1 MTRPNTRPPTTDA
14 ERPPGGTRR
23 LSGPFDLGLLAAGG
37 AASGLLARW
46 LPPELFPPG
55 APLGGTVA
63 VIPAALA
70 ALAVIARRG
79 RAGGGRRLPP
89 RVVGAEAVGLV
100 LWLVAACSHRTL
112 GLSAAGPA
120 LAAGLFGLLGLH
132 AAFQVV
138 ALRPLLAHRNRAGR
152 GTPSIL
158 FFALPLVV
166 YCTLLPWSL
175 ASRPPD
181 GDEPYYLLL
190 THSLAYDQDVDLADD
205 YAAAESRSF
214 MDRAL
219 EPQPGDPRGPDG
231 AIYSRHD
238 PLMPTLLALPYR
250 LGGRAG
256 AAVAMATLAAA
267 LAWVGLS
274 LARRASDG
282 HAGGALLA
290 YAVLAFTPPLL
301 LYAQQIWVEVPAA
314 LAAAVAYE
322 RLLAARRGESSG
334 IRLWLPLGAALA
346 ALPFLKIRFA
356 LIAGPLA
363 LLVLAQALPR
373 PGRSTPPTA
382 DRRPTWKAVGVVAL
396 LAASVGTIM
405 VLNRARFGNALKV
418 HSWRELDLPAFS
430 ATSYVE
436 GLLGLF
442 WDVGFGLFFCAPV
455 WLLVVPAMA
464 WLWARHRR
472 LAAEICLI
480 ALPYLVLT
488 APRAEWYGGWSPPFR
503 YGVVLLPLLAAALAP
518 LLTARHRPGARA
530 AWAALGLATAVL
542 TLVWVVLPGW
552 TYDLADGGTRLLDAL
567 SASLGADAARFFPS
581 FVRPRA
587 ASWIWPPV
595 SAGLVLLLWW
605 WPRRLPARG
614 TATAFGTVALLGG
627 LAALP
632 TAARHVP
639 SRVVEL
645 EDPWV
650 EHRGGHLYPETWIIT
665 RTHYRAGWVV
675 RPFEEVRVPL
685 VPGGDRVTLELE
697 ARLGRNNP
705 DPLTLEVVAADG
717 VLATWTPEEPGTW
730 TRVELGPFDWP
741 PGGGSL
747 TEPGPPGG
755 GSSTGLGP
763 PAELTL
769 RAVGS
774 PRPGRQNG
782 LLLDR
787 MEVRWQ

>member
-1 MTRPNTRPPTTDA
+1 MTGPDTHPPPEEPRGLRRWARRPAWALDV
-14 ERPPGGTRR
+14 
-23 LSGPFDLGLLAAGG
+23 GLLAVGVAAAGI
-37 AASGLLARW
+37 LARW
-46 LPPELFPPG
+46 LPPELSPPG
-55 APLGGTVA
+55 SPLRGTVA
-63 VIPAALA
+63 VIPAAVA

-79 RAGGGRRLPP
+79 RAEGGRRLPP
-89 RVVGAEAVGLV
+89 RLVAVELVGLV
-100 LWLVAACSHRTL
+100 LWLAAACSHRAL

-120 LAAGLFGLLGLH
+120 LAAALFGLLGLH

-138 ALRPLLAHRNRAGR
+138 ALRPLLSERNRARWGA
-152 GTPSIL
+152 PSLL
-158 FFALPLVV
+158 FLALPLVV
-166 YCTLLPWSL
+166 YCALLPWSL
-175 ASRPPD
+175 AMRPPD

-190 THSLAYDQDVDLADD
+190 THSLAYDQDVDLADE
-205 YAAAESRSF
+205 YAAADSRRF

-238 PLMPTLLALPYR
+238 PLMPALLALPYR

-256 AAVAMATLAAA
+256 ASVAMAALAAA

-274 LARRASDG
+274 LALRAAG
-282 HAGGALLA
+282 GQAGGALLA
-290 YAVLAFTPPLL
+290 YGVLAFTPPLL
-301 LYAQQIWVEVPAA
+301 LYAQQIWIEVPAA
-314 LAAAVAYE
+314 LATAVAYE
-322 RLLAARRGESSG
+322 RILAARREESSG
-334 IRLWLPLGAALA
+334 ARLWLPLAASVA

-373 PGRSTPPTA
+373 PGRPRPPKT
-382 DRRPTWKAVGVVAL
+382 DRRRLGKGLGVMAL
-396 LAASVGTIM
+396 LAAAVGTIL
-405 VLNRARFGNALKV
+405 VLNRVRFGNALKV

-442 WDVGFGLFFCAPV
+442 WDVAFGLFFCAPI
-455 WLLVVPAMA
+455 WLLAVPALA
-464 WLWARHRR
+464 LLWTRHRR
-472 LAAEICLI
+472 LAAEIFLI

-518 LLTARHRPGARA
+518 LLAARHRPGARA
-530 AWAALGLATAVL
+530 VWTALALPTVVLAL
-542 TLVWVVLPGW
+542 IWVTLPGW

-567 SASLGADAARFFPS
+567 SVSLEADATRFFPS

-587 ASWIWPPV
+587 ASWVWPPV

-605 WPRRLPARG
+605 WPRRRPARAIL
-614 TATAFGTVALLGG
+614 ATPGAFGTLGAVVLLGA

-632 TAARHVP
+632 TAAHHAP
-639 SRVVEL
+639 TRVVEL

-685 VPGGDRVTLELE
+685 VPGGDRVTIELE

-741 PGGGSL
+741 PGSASSA
-747 TEPGPPGG
+747 
-755 GSSTGLGP
+755 GSSRP
-763 PAELTL
+763 VELTL

-774 PRPGRQNG
+774 PRPGQQNG